1 MSFHFCI
8 LVLPLG
14 VIISAGEQLPNA
26 LMNYFNNYDEILNEI
41 GLTEV
46 EDREVVLGFVQELFS
61 IAIEH
66 IDNEELVME
75 EAL

>member
-1 MSFHFCI
+1 M
-8 LVLPLG
+8 LK
-14 VIISAGEQLPNA
+14 N
-26 LMNYFNNYDEILNEI
+26 NNYEDLFNEI

-46 EDREVVLGFVQELFS
+46 EDRKAVLGFVQELFS

>member
-1 MSFHFCI
+1 MKDN
-8 LVLPLG
+8 LK
-14 VIISAGEQLPNA
+14 
-26 LMNYFNNYDEILNEI
+26 YDEILREI

-46 EDREVVLGFVQELFS
+46 EDKEEVLRFVQELFS

-66 IDNEELVME
+66 IDNDELIME

>member
-1 MSFHFCI
+1 MKI
-8 LVLPLG
+8 N
-14 VIISAGEQLPNA
+14 QK
-26 LMNYFNNYDEILNEI
+26 YDKILNEI

-66 IDNEELVME
+66 IDNGELVME